1 MSVCHFCECN
11 RMCVCVWCLAGW
23 VSSPFHL
30 LLVYQL
36 CDDESIW
43 FRCWLV
49 SNIFFCRAI
58 IAHNRHNWDDDNTL
72 YCAIFECISVTTTM
86 FWLVVVDCLL
96 CWHRYSWSRCRDWIN
111 TITSAKTRRDV
122 VRGVNSLRCHVSIV
136 QDARNEGGGWAKLL

>member
-1 MSVCHFCECN
+1 MNVTG
-11 RMCVCVWCLAGW
+11 CVCICVVSGW
-23 VSSPFHL
+23 LSFFSVSSFVGLPIVWWWEYL
-30 LLVYQL
+30 VSLLVGFEY
-36 CDDESIW
+36 
-43 FRCWLV
+43 
-49 SNIFFCRAI
+49 IFFCRAI